1 MKNKKKQ
8 ENNIIFIMRICT
20 CLLAAVSFW
29 ATAQGMINY
38 TFPESWQAYAASLAI
53 QGLLLGLNFA
63 LPSFLRQCKNQLQK
77 GVLYCLTFVV
87 LFCSSWFSY
96 LFIAKQAYKQSWKT
110 ESQLLAQAAYRE
122 ELFNS
127 DTYIKLYSQDM
138 QDVLMNQITDIYQ
151 QAKNMDQ
158 DNVDVSESLNW
169 DEERNRYTGDDF
181 TAKDIMTTVIT
192 EMESATEE
200 DATQDTREQAASVL
214 SGMQSNMQSEIDRL
228 SGQITDLDGRV
239 ESAENN
245 LRLAENRLSNA
256 PDGVDLTPYQAA
268 VNQAVGTYENLIT
281 RQNALER
288 QRSDY
293 ESALQRTTYYS
304 AILGMTEDGVSSY
317 YVGTNLREI
326 QRELFQSSSDTDK
339 MLNLANGVFD
349 RLQSAVDLGA
359 DTPEYQNVL
368 TSMNSFIQNLENYSK
383 IKKANVDIQA
393 IIDKLADGSI
403 LSLERDE
410 DYSVWR
416 NEFNNLKSKISELP
430 VYTLDDGLNLTT
442 DSFNRES
449 SIKNLDQAIRYYLTN
464 HNDAQAGL
472 IYLISPYREVA
483 LFSLFLAFLLDIAA
497 FITGVII
504 DKVSSNDKD
513 EIEEF
518 FIPSSINSEKSIQ
531 NTDENVWDVSSK
543 LNQYIFL
550 TGDYTLMDGVI
561 TYKAIENG
569 EQTEIEYADPNL
581 KIGFY
586 LWDKKQLYEIEASE
600 LLFKGSSGGPKDGI
614 YIDCLLNYDDHM
626 LIMTQSGK
634 STFLAQIGSSVPVY
648 LLSEERYD
656 MILSKDLSNIHGKKA
671 VIALNKEGKQI
682 VTIYIIE

>member
-38 TFPESWQAYAASLAI
+38 TFPEYWQAYAASLAI

-138 QDVLMNQITDIYQ
+138 QDVLMNQIIDIYQ

-268 VNQAVGTYENLIT
+268 VN
-281 RQNALER
+281 
-288 QRSDY
+288 
-293 ESALQRTTYYS
+293 
-304 AILGMTEDGVSSY
+304 
-317 YVGTNLREI
+317 
-326 QRELFQSSSDTDK
+326 
-339 MLNLANGVFD
+339 
-349 RLQSAVDLGA
+349 
-359 DTPEYQNVL
+359 
-368 TSMNSFIQNLENYSK
+368 
-383 IKKANVDIQA
+383 
-393 IIDKLADGSI
+393 
-403 LSLERDE
+403 LSL
-410 DYSVWR
+410 
-416 NEFNNLKSKISELP
+416 
-430 VYTLDDGLNLTT
+430 
-442 DSFNRES
+442 
-449 SIKNLDQAIRYYLTN
+449 
-464 HNDAQAGL
+464 
-472 IYLISPYREVA
+472 
-483 LFSLFLAFLLDIAA
+483 
-497 FITGVII
+497 
-504 DKVSSNDKD
+504 
-513 EIEEF
+513 
-518 FIPSSINSEKSIQ
+518 
-531 NTDENVWDVSSK
+531 
-543 LNQYIFL
+543 
-550 TGDYTLMDGVI
+550 
-561 TYKAIENG
+561 
-569 EQTEIEYADPNL
+569 
-581 KIGFY
+581 
-586 LWDKKQLYEIEASE
+586 
-600 LLFKGSSGGPKDGI
+600 
-614 YIDCLLNYDDHM
+614 
-626 LIMTQSGK
+626 
-634 STFLAQIGSSVPVY
+634 
-648 LLSEERYD
+648 
-656 MILSKDLSNIHGKKA
+656 IH
-671 VIALNKEGKQI
+671 I
-682 VTIYIIE
+682 